1 MPLDLVRVGNILTPM
16 PIDKPTLL
24 KLKKFADVFKAARE
38 RNDNESNTVMILI
51 KLFEEVLG
59 YDPLAG
65 EITKELPVKD
75 RFCDFAIMLGGKT
88 DEGKPKPEFLVEAKA
103 AGVKTLNEKH
113 IEQAFNYAARTPVN
127 WVVLTNGIEWHL
139 YHLTFDNGGI
149 QPDLVFNLDFCE
161 KLDKDADFVW
171 DTLSVLAKNNVKEK
185 SLDTYYEQ
193 QKLLSPKTIVTTL
206 LGEEVLMKVR
216 QELNRKAPERLDLK
230 NVFHAVM
237 RVLNSEAVAAAGG
250 LTAPAKK
257 RRKRHHR
264 NDGDDG
270 SEQPAATP
278 VQVSAE
284 QTKPATSAASDD
296 SAEEEIPR

>member
-1 MPLDLVRVGNILTPM
+1 MA
-16 PIDKPTLL
+16 IDKPTLS
-24 KLKKFADVFKAARE
+24 KLKKFAEVFKAARE

-103 AGVKTLNEKH
+103 AGVKSLNEKH

-127 WVVLTNGIEWHL
+127 WVVLTNGLKWHL

-149 QPDLVFNLDFCE
+149 QPDLVFNLDILE
-161 KLDKDADFVW
+161 NLDKDADFVW
-171 DTLSVLAKNNVKEK
+171 DTLSVLARNNVKEK

-206 LGEEVLMKVR
+206 LGEEVLMKIR

-250 LTAPAKK
+250 LTAPTK
-257 RRKRHHR
+257 RRKKRHHHS
-264 NDGDDG
+264 NGEG
-270 SEQPAATP
+270 EGEQPETQPPVTPCQTQPQPQAA
-278 VQVSAE
+278 A
-284 QTKPATSAASDD
+284 DN
-296 SAEEEIPR
+296 EIPS